1 MKRADLQNSRR
12 ILATLT
18 LLAGIFVSIPVPA
31 AQATNDV
38 QASCVIGSSNSCPAQ
53 SPQEIFNLYGTSTNG
68 SYWLNVNG
76 TATQTYLVMDTSY
89 PDGGM
94 WFLGM
99 KGSKG
104 STTFTYSTNYWT
116 LQTTT
121 VGTTSLSNDVST
133 DAKFDA
139 FNYLP
144 VTKLIAVFKDRNSNA
159 FNASGSGDLGANPFL
174 GHTWME
180 TVTSTT
186 MFSRFTTNSNLVDAG
201 GNTVRYTVHRET
213 NSSSG
218 KLVFPYQTGWTRY
231 GFNNSTGYNYRW
243 GTTSNNESSMGS
255 NDSGS
260 GIGMDS
266 YSAAGIVS
274 YSDNLTVGPD
284 GGSGTTSP
292 GNMSM
297 PSGFQIWGKM
307 AAPSMAAPTSLSR
320 TTIGNGSLRLNIGA
334 ASGAVEYAVQ
344 YKLSANAWSSA
355 TTVRVTNPSASPTA
369 TLTGLASG
377 TYDFRVW
384 TRGTNDSSNTSVSLT
399 SQVVD
404 STAPTL
410 SSIAITSSSGSDNYY
425 GALEYITLTATF
437 SEAVTVSGSP
447 RFPIVGL
454 TSSYLTYDSGSGSTS
469 LLFKFQVSRT
479 SLNRDGI
486 SVAAN
491 SLALNGGTITDA
503 GLNTAVITHAE
514 IPAALNLRV
523 DGYSPNIQ
531 VNAIASDGATL
542 TFTADETLA
551 ATSTPTSAFVVTVGS
566 LSDPVTA
573 VTINGTSITL
583 SLTYAIMAGKSVG
596 YSYTDPGNVTSLQDL
611 AGNAVNTVSI
621 AVGNITNNSTVTSNS
636 TIALA
641 LNPAS
646 TTAVYRAA
654 TSVKATVSAAGKV
667 DFYFAGKIITGCR
680 NIATSGSN
688 PIIATCSW
696 KPAAHG
702 YLNLTATLKPTS
714 SAYTNANSTTLI
726 LYVTRR
732 AGQR

>member
-1 MKRADLQNSRR
+1 
-12 ILATLT
+12 
-18 LLAGIFVSIPVPA
+18 
-31 AQATNDV
+31 
-38 QASCVIGSSNSCPAQ
+38 
-53 SPQEIFNLYGTSTNG
+53 
-68 SYWLNVNG
+68 
-76 TATQTYLVMDTSY
+76 MDTSY

-104 STTFTYSTNYWT
+104 STTFTYSANYWT
-116 LQTTT
+116 VQTTT

-144 VTKLIAVFKDRNSNA
+144 ITKLIAVFKDRDSNA

-174 GHTWME
+174 GQTWME

-243 GTTSNNESSMGS
+243 GTTSNNEGNMGS

-274 YSDNLTVGPD
+274 YSDNLTVGPN
-284 GGSGTTSP
+284 GGSGVTSP
-292 GNMSM
+292 GTMSM

-344 YKLSANAWSSA
+344 YKLSANPWSSA
-355 TTVRVTNPSASPTA
+355 TTVRVTNPNASPTA

-437 SEAVTVSGSP
+437 SEAVTVTGSP

-491 SLALNGGTITDA
+491 SLAFNGGTITDA
-503 GLNTAVITHAE
+503 ALNTAVITHAE

-531 VNAIASDGATL
+531 VNAIAADGATL

-596 YSYTDPGNVTSLQDL
+596 YSYTDPGNATSLQDL

-714 SAYTNANSTTLI
+714 SAYTNANSTALT

>member
-1 MKRADLQNSRR
+1 
-12 ILATLT
+12 
-18 LLAGIFVSIPVPA
+18 
-31 AQATNDV
+31 
-38 QASCVIGSSNSCPAQ
+38 
-53 SPQEIFNLYGTSTNG
+53 
-68 SYWLNVNG
+68 
-76 TATQTYLVMDTSY
+76 
-89 PDGGM
+89 
-94 WFLGM
+94 
-99 KGSKG
+99 
-104 STTFTYSTNYWT
+104 
-116 LQTTT
+116 
-121 VGTTSLSNDVST
+121 
-133 DAKFDA
+133 
-139 FNYLP
+139 
-144 VTKLIAVFKDRNSNA
+144 
-159 FNASGSGDLGANPFL
+159 
-174 GHTWME
+174 
-180 TVTSTT
+180 
-186 MFSRFTTNSNLVDAG
+186 
-201 GNTVRYTVHRET
+201 
-213 NSSSG
+213 
-218 KLVFPYQTGWTRY
+218 
-231 GFNNSTGYNYRW
+231 
-243 GTTSNNESSMGS
+243 
-255 NDSGS
+255 
-260 GIGMDS
+260 
-266 YSAAGIVS
+266 
-274 YSDNLTVGPD
+274 
-284 GGSGTTSP
+284 
-292 GNMSM
+292 M

-344 YKLSANAWSSA
+344 YKLSANPWSSA
-355 TTVRVTNPSASPTA
+355 TTVRVTNPNASPTA

-437 SEAVTVSGSP
+437 SEAVTVTGSP

-491 SLALNGGTITDA
+491 SLAFNGGTITDA
-503 GLNTAVITHAE
+503 ALNTAVITHAE

-531 VNAIASDGATL
+531 VNAIAADGATL

-596 YSYTDPGNVTSLQDL
+596 YSYTDPGNATSLQDL

-714 SAYTNANSTTLI
+714 SAYTNANSTALT